1 MDIIALFSSILHVDQ
16 YLSQLV
22 QTYGFATH
30 LILFLI
36 ILAETGLVL
45 TPFLPGDSLLF
56 IAGAFAA
63 QGSLNLWILLVLL
76 TIAAIAGDSLNYFI
90 GHKFGQRLKKYVK
103 QEYIQK
109 TEDFY
114 HKHGGKTII
123 MARFIPIVRTFAPF
137 VAGIGAMHY
146 PRFIFYNI
154 IGGIAWV
161 ALFLFA
167 GYFFGGLPV
176 IEENLTLVIFII
188 IGLSFL
194 PPIIEYIKHKLFS
207 KK

>member
-90 GHKFGQRLKKYVK
+90 G
-103 QEYIQK
+103 E
-109 TEDFY
+109 
-114 HKHGGKTII
+114 
-123 MARFIPIVRTFAPF
+123 
-137 VAGIGAMHY
+137 
-146 PRFIFYNI
+146 NI
-154 IGGIAWV
+154 
-161 ALFLFA
+161 
-167 GYFFGGLPV
+167 
-176 IEENLTLVIFII
+176 
-188 IGLSFL
+188 
-194 PPIIEYIKHKLFS
+194 
-207 KK
+207 